1 MPVGLEGIFNTGI
14 LEGTLTLSGQMFQ
27 IAFGLAMPIFSV
39 LLVCDI
45 LLGMMSKVMPQMN
58 IFMVSLPFKVFLG
71 LVLILLFLKGSIS
84 YLSDVISEYMQA
96 IMSLFT

>member
-1 MPVGLEGIFNTGI
+1 
-14 LEGTLTLSGQMFQ
+14 MFQ

-58 IFMVSLPFKVFLG
+58 IFIVSLPFKVFLG
-71 LVLILLFLKGSIS
+71 LVLILLFLKGPVS
-84 YLSDVISEYMQA
+84 YLSDVIS
-96 IMSLFT
+96 

>member
-1 MPVGLEGIFNTGI
+1 
-14 LEGTLTLSGQMFQ
+14 MFQ

-71 LVLILLFLKGSIS
+71 LILMLVFLKGSIA
-84 YLSDVISEYMQA
+84 YLTDVIAQYLQA
-96 IMSLFT
+96 ILSLFT

>member
-14 LEGTLTLSGQMFQ
+14 LEGALTLSGQMFQ

-71 LVLILLFLKGSIS
+71 LVLILLFLKGSVS

>member
-1 MPVGLEGIFNTGI
+1 MFHIAVW
-14 LEGTLTLSGQMFQ
+14 LS
-27 IAFGLAMPIFSV
+27 MPIFSV

-45 LLGMMSKVMPQMN
+45 LLGMMSKVMLQMN
-58 IFMVSLPFKVFLG
+58 IFMVALPFKVFLG